1 MYFYLLFLK
10 KTFIVCVCVVVV
22 YEGMG
27 RERIN
32 EF

>member
-1 MYFYLLFLK
+1 MYFYLLFL